1 MKNNKKRITCG
12 LAAALM
18 VGTMA
23 FSLTGCGGDNK
34 KSKEEQALQ
43 QGLNLEDKA
52 RENMNQYN
60 STFQNA
66 DDMMTIEQ
74 IINQSYWDIR
84 SINN

>member
-1 MKNNKKRITCG
+1 MMHEKKKLTCG
-12 LAAALM
+12 IAAALM
-18 VGTMA
+18 IGTMA

-52 RENMNQYN
+52 REQMSEYN

-66 DDMMTIEQ
+66 DDLMTIEH
-74 IINQSYWDIR
+74 
-84 SINN
+84 

>member
-1 MKNNKKRITCG
+1 MI
-12 LAAALM
+12 
-18 VGTMA
+18 GTMS

-52 RENMNQYN
+52 REQMSEYN

-66 DDMMTIEQ
+66 DDLMTIEH
-74 IINQSYWDIR
+74 
-84 SINN
+84 

>member
-1 MKNNKKRITCG
+1 MKHEKKKLTCG
-12 LAAALM
+12 IAAALM
-18 VGTMA
+18 IGTMA

-52 RENMNQYN
+52 REQMSEYN

-66 DDMMTIEQ
+66 DDLMTIEH
-74 IINQSYWDIR
+74 
-84 SINN
+84 